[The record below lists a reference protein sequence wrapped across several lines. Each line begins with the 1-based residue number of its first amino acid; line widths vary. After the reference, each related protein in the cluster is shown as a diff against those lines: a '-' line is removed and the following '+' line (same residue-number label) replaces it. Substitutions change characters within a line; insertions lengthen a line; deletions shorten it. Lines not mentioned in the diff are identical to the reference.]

1 MRRRGQPKTRY
12 LPGGVLWRQVPKP
25 GISSRAFFSR
35 GAIIMLGSA
44 HSSNPDRRMPMNST
58 ALSLSTIQ
66 SPFQRLRDHLA
77 KEAPGAPPIDMTIG
91 EPRHGF
97 PGFAAALIAEHSQ
110 DFGKY
115 PPIAGLPAL
124 RGAIAVWLERRYRL
138 PSASLDADQHVLPLC
153 GTREG
158 LVSALTIAN
167 ARKGRERAAVL
178 MPNPFYQAYF
188 AAALTS
194 RIEPIALAATAAT
207 GFLPDLDALE
217 PSLLDRACA
226 IYLATPA
233 NPQGAVAPRSY
244 LERLIALARS
254 HGFYIF
260 SDECYSEIYQEVPP
274 PGILEVAAGMGGFE
288 RVLAFNSLSKR
299 SNAPGLRSGFIAGD
313 AAFLKDYAKYRN
325 VASPQVPL
333 PVQHASAAL
342 WTDEAHVEQS
352 RALYREKFAAASEKL
367 GAMPGYYR
375 PAGGFFLWLDLAK
388 FGGGE
393 EAAKT
398 IWKGCGVKILPGAY
412 LAQPDACGVNP
423 AKDYARLALV
433 DPPGVTREALDRLA
447 SFML

>member
-1 MRRRGQPKTRY
+1 
-12 LPGGVLWRQVPKP
+12 
-25 GISSRAFFSR
+25 
-35 GAIIMLGSA
+35 
-44 HSSNPDRRMPMNST
+44 MPTNST
-58 ALSLSTIQ
+58 GLSLSAIQ
-66 SPFQRLRDHLA
+66 SPFQRVRDLLA
-77 KEAPGAPPIDMTIG
+77 QEPPGGSPIDMTIG

-97 PGFAAALIAEHSQ
+97 PSFAATVIAGRLQ

-115 PPIAGLPAL
+115 PPIAGLPEL
-124 RGAIAVWLERRYRL
+124 RGAIAAWLARRYRL
-138 PSASLDADQHVLPLC
+138 PSGTVDADRNILPLC

-158 LVSALTIAN
+158 LVSALTIAA
-167 ARKGRERAAVL
+167 ARKGREGAAVL

-194 RIEPIALAATAAT
+194 RIEPVALPAPAAT
-207 GFLPDLDALE
+207 GFLPDLDSLDPALLE
-217 PSLLDRACA
+217 RACA

-233 NPQGAVAPRSY
+233 NPQGAVASQSY
-244 LERLIALARS
+244 LERLIALART
-254 HGFYIF
+254 HGFYVF
-260 SDECYSEIYQEVPP
+260 SDECYSEIYQDAPP
-274 PGILEVAAGMGGFE
+274 PGILQVAAGMGGFE

-313 AAFLKDYAKYRN
+313 ADFLKDYAKYRN

-333 PVQHASAAL
+333 PVQYASAAL
-342 WTDEAHVEQS
+342 WADEAHVEQS
-352 RALYREKFAAASEKL
+352 RALYREKFSAASEKL

-423 AKDYARLALV
+423 AEDYARLALV
-433 DPPGVTREALDRLA
+433 DPPGVIREALDRLA

>member
-1 MRRRGQPKTRY
+1 
-12 LPGGVLWRQVPKP
+12 
-25 GISSRAFFSR
+25 
-35 GAIIMLGSA
+35 MLTNLA
-44 HSSNPDRRMPMNST
+44 D
-58 ALSLSTIQ
+58 LSLSAIQ
-66 SPFQRLRDHLA
+66 SPFQRLRDLLA
-77 KEAPGAPPIDMTIG
+77 DEAPGASPIDMTIG

-97 PGFAAALIAEHSQ
+97 PGFAAALISEHSQ
-110 DFGKY
+110 AFGKY
-115 PPIAGLPAL
+115 PPITGLPSL
-124 RGAIAVWLERRYRL
+124 RSAIAAWLERRYRL
-138 PSASLDADQHVLPLC
+138 PAGTLNQDQHILPLC

-158 LVSALTIAN
+158 LVSALIIAIAQKN
-167 ARKGRERAAVL
+167 CERSAVL

-188 AAALTS
+188 AAALASRVEPTALSTS
-194 RIEPIALAATAAT
+194 MAT
-207 GFLPDLDALE
+207 GFLPELEALQ
-217 PSLLDRACA
+217 PSLLDRTCA

-233 NPQGAVAPRSY
+233 NPQGAVASEAY
-244 LERLIALARS
+244 LKRLIALART

-260 SDECYSEIYQEVPP
+260 SDECYSEIYQHDPP
-274 PGILEVAAGMGGFE
+274 PGILQVAAGAGGFE

-333 PVQHASAAL
+333 PVQYASAAL
-342 WTDEAHVEQS
+342 WADEVHVEES
-352 RALYREKFAAASEKL
+352 RALYREKFAAASQRL
-367 GAMPGYYR
+367 GALPGYYC
-375 PAGGFFLWLDLAK
+375 PAGGFFLWLNLAN

-412 LAQPDACGVNP
+412 LAQPDASGVNP

-447 SFML
+447 SFIF

>member
-1 MRRRGQPKTRY
+1 M
-12 LPGGVLWRQVPKP
+12 
-25 GISSRAFFSR
+25 
-35 GAIIMLGSA
+35 
-44 HSSNPDRRMPMNST
+44 ST
-58 ALSLSTIQ
+58 NLTGLSLSAIQ
-66 SPFQRLRDHLA
+66 SPFQRLRDLLA
-77 KEAPGAPPIDMTIG
+77 HEVPGGSPVDMTIG

-97 PGFAAALIAEHSQ
+97 PDFAAAILAEHSQ

-115 PPIAGLPAL
+115 PPIAGRPEL
-124 RGAIAVWLERRYRL
+124 RGAIAAWLERRYQL
-138 PSASLDADQHVLPLC
+138 PAGFADPERHILPLC

-158 LVSALTIAN
+158 LVSALTIAI
-167 ARKGRERAAVL
+167 AHKGRERPAVL

-194 RIEPIALAATAAT
+194 RIEPVALPTSAAT
-207 GFLPDLDALE
+207 GFLPDIEALD

-233 NPQGAVAPRSY
+233 NPQGAVASESY
-244 LERLIALARS
+244 LERLITLARR
-254 HGFYIF
+254 HGVYVF
-260 SDECYSEIYQEVPP
+260 SDECYSEIYQVAPP
-274 PGILEVAAGMGGFE
+274 PGILQVAACMGGFE

-333 PVQHASAAL
+333 PVQYASAAL
-342 WTDEAHVEQS
+342 WADEAHVERS

-375 PAGGFFLWLDLAK
+375 PAGGFFLWLNLAK

-423 AKDYARLALV
+423 VKDYARLALV
-433 DPPGVTREALDRLA
+433 DPPSVTREALDRLA

>member
-1 MRRRGQPKTRY
+1 
-12 LPGGVLWRQVPKP
+12 
-25 GISSRAFFSR
+25 
-35 GAIIMLGSA
+35 MLTNLA
-44 HSSNPDRRMPMNST
+44 D
-58 ALSLSTIQ
+58 LSLSAIQ
-66 SPFQRLRDHLA
+66 SPFQRLRDLLA
-77 KEAPGAPPIDMTIG
+77 SEVPGASPIDMTIG

-97 PGFAAALIAEHSQ
+97 PSFAAALISEHSQ
-110 DFGKY
+110 AFGKY
-115 PPIAGLPAL
+115 PPITGLPAL
-124 RGAIAVWLERRYRL
+124 RSAIAAWLERRYRL
-138 PSASLDADQHVLPLC
+138 PPGALDQDQHILPLC

-158 LVSALTIAN
+158 LVSALTVAIAHKN
-167 ARKGRERAAVL
+167 RERSAVL

-194 RIEPIALAATAAT
+194 RIEPIALTTSMAT
-207 GFLPDLDALE
+207 GFLPELEALE

-226 IYLATPA
+226 MYLATPA
-233 NPQGAVAPRSY
+233 NPQGAVASEAY
-244 LERLIALARS
+244 LKRLIALART

-260 SDECYSEIYQEVPP
+260 SDECYSEIYQDEPP
-274 PGILEVAAGMGGFE
+274 SGILQVAAGAGGFE

-313 AAFLKDYAKYRN
+313 AAFLKDYARYRN

-333 PVQHASAAL
+333 PVQYASAAL
-342 WTDEAHVEQS
+342 WADEVHVEES
-352 RALYREKFAAASEKL
+352 RALYREKFAVAAQKL
-367 GAMPGYYR
+367 GALPAYYC
-375 PAGGFFLWLDLAK
+375 PAGGFFLWLNLAN

-412 LAQPDACGVNP
+412 LAQPEASGVNP

-447 SFML
+447 SFIF

>member
-1 MRRRGQPKTRY
+1 
-12 LPGGVLWRQVPKP
+12 
-25 GISSRAFFSR
+25 
-35 GAIIMLGSA
+35 MLTNLTG
-44 HSSNPDRRMPMNST
+44 
-58 ALSLSTIQ
+58 LSLSAIQ
-66 SPFQRLRDHLA
+66 SPFQRLRDLLA
-77 KEAPGAPPIDMTIG
+77 GEAPGASPIDMTIG

-97 PGFAAALIAEHSQ
+97 PEFAAALITQHSKA
-110 DFGKY
+110 FGKY
-115 PPIAGLPAL
+115 PPIAGAPEL
-124 RGAIAVWLERRYRL
+124 RSAIAAWLERRYRL
-138 PSASLDADQHVLPLC
+138 PPGSVEPDQHILPLC

-158 LVSALTIAN
+158 LVSALTIAI
-167 ARKGRERAAVL
+167 AHKGRERPAVL

-194 RIEPIALAATAAT
+194 RIEPVALTTAAAA
-207 GFLPDLDALE
+207 GFLPEVEALE
-217 PSLLDRACA
+217 PSLLDRTCA

-233 NPQGAVAPRSY
+233 NPQGAVASEAY
-244 LERLIALARS
+244 LKGLIALARA
-254 HGFYIF
+254 HGFYVF
-260 SDECYSEIYQEVPP
+260 CDECYSEIYQENPP
-274 PGILEVAAGMGGFE
+274 PGILQAAAAMGGFE

-325 VASPQVPL
+325 VASPQLPL
-333 PVQHASAAL
+333 PVQYASSGL
-342 WTDEAHVEQS
+342 WADEAHVEQS

-375 PAGGFFLWLDLAK
+375 PAGGFFLWLNLAD

-447 SFML
+447 SFIF